1 MINLS
6 ESVAWSWV
14 RQIFAGLTIRKQKKM
29 EERFQWMTTIL
40 TQFIQDIV
48 ITWRS
53 NYNRENM
60 KLISLHGSQ

>member
-60 KLISLHGSQ
+60 KLISLDGTQ

>member
-29 EERFQWMTTIL
+29 EECFQWMTTIL

-60 KLISLHGSQ
+60 KLISLHGTQ